1 MCGVKASVGG
11 GGVHPVQVLEVR
23 WGEEDVQMENGQARS
38 GAAQVGEEG
47 VCGCRWPRVRCQPLR
62 RLSLWGRVS
71 TRKGSGPRQGKR
83 EMCYKYGKGKK

>member
-38 GAAQVGEEG
+38 GGAQVG
-47 VCGCRWPRVRCQPLR
+47 
-62 RLSLWGRVS
+62 
-71 TRKGSGPRQGKR
+71 
-83 EMCYKYGKGKK
+83 